1 MNKYLINA
9 DDDKLTIKATKLL
22 KEEGIVQIRGLFDI
36 NAMQIVNN
44 KLINIF
50 KNPALGGSIGYIQKD
65 PHKKVYD
72 ALLVGQETVDL
83 VLHKKIIKIAT
94 KFFSG
99 QPILSHAYIKKNLG
113 FNDFFFPYHSHTGSD
128 RDVVLPGPYGLAMIA
143 YLHDTNEGCFLYSP
157 GSHKLKSPH
166 GGNPYIYPKEIKKE
180 IFDHKRRMIG
190 NAGDIIIFDEAGFH
204 GPENPCK
211 KDRVTIMFEYQR
223 SEDFGNKVR
232 HPAPCLPHT
241 LGKLN
246 KEQLTTLGVGCDKR
260 NEYEDF
266 HLRTYDKNKNFI
278 LIKKIFTIGYKIELC
293 VFKIKYFIKK
303 LLNKTYE

>member
-9 DDDKLTIKATKLL
+9 NDDELTTKANKLL
-22 KEEGIVQIRGLFDI
+22 KDDGIVQIRGLFDI
-36 NAMQIVNN
+36 NSMHIVNN
-44 KLINIF
+44 KLTKIF
-50 KNPALGGSIGYIQKD
+50 KNPTLGGSIGYTQKD

-83 VLHKKIIKIAT
+83 VLNKKIINIAK

-99 QPILSHAYIKKNLG
+99 EPILSHAYIKKNLG

-128 RDVVLPGPYGLAMIA
+128 RDLILPGPYGLAMIA
-143 YLHDTNEGCFLYSP
+143 YLHDTDEGCFLYSP
-157 GSHKLKSPH
+157 GTHKLKSPH
-166 GGNPYIYPKEIKKE
+166 GGNPYIYPEGMKKE
-180 IFDHKRRMIG
+180 VFNKQKRMIG

-211 KDRVTIMFEYQR
+211 KDRLTIMFEYQR

-246 KEQLTTLGVGCDKR
+246 KEQLTTLGVGRGKR

-266 HLRTYDKNKNFI
+266 HLRTYNQNKNFI
-278 LIKKIFTIGYKIELC
+278 IMKSIFIFGYKIELFM
-293 VFKIKYFIKK
+293 FKIKYFVKK
-303 LLNKTYE
+303 LLNKAYK